1 MKKIIRIISWIMII
15 TGTIMLF
22 LNFFIDNA
30 TLYWSGIA
38 MVLIGIL
45 GALYTDEKSADIIK
59 DLLDM
64 FWIFD

>member
-1 MKKIIRIISWIMII
+1 MII

-45 GALYTDEKSADIIK
+45 GAIYTDEKSADIIK